1 MNKVKVFNINTHE
14 SQIYDSVSKAA
25 KATGRPQVSI
35 SRVLAGVTKKSGVYW
50 FTYNLELDKMPAL
63 PADKR
68 VIDKVYHT
76 NTKKE
81 IISKK
86 VDKETAKL
94 EYQKIP
100 VINNKELAAKAK
112 RIYVEN
118 GKTVIYLESTVDQWT
133 LPYEKIYET
142 KIQD

>member
-14 SQIYDSVSKAA
+14 SQIYDSVTKASE
-25 KATGRPQVSI
+25 ATGRGKVSI
-35 SRVLAGVTKKSGVYW
+35 SRVLAGVTRKSGVYW
-50 FTYNLELDKMPAL
+50 FTYDLAVDKMPIL
-63 PADKR
+63 RPDKR
-68 VIDKVYHT
+68 FIDFPNQT

-81 IISKK
+81 IISNK

-112 RIYVEN
+112 RIYVED
-118 GKTVIYLESTVDQWT
+118 GKTVIYLKPSRDQWSH
-133 LPYEKIYET
+133 LDE
-142 KIQD
+142 